1 MIKALLDQV
10 KAMSKGNVADEYW
23 NALNAAYMTA
33 QDVYNDMNST
43 QKEIDFQVKA
53 LQAAVDAVETQVV
66 DKTELNAL
74 IEKATAEANRTDVVY
89 TSATLEAL
97 KTAITNAQAVAAK
110 EDATKAEVQ
119 AQVTALQTALDG
131 LRAVDKTNLN
141 DLIAKSKSGSSKNRC
156 LRKQQSDS
164 PEYSNYTG

>member
-1 MIKALLDQV
+1 
-10 KAMSKGNVADEYW
+10 
-23 NALNAAYMTA
+23 MTA

-43 QKEIDFQVKA
+43 QKEINLQVKA
-53 LQAAVDAVETQVV
+53 LQAAIDAVETQVV

-110 EDATKAEVQ
+110 EDATKAEVPG
-119 AQVTALQTALDG
+119 TGNSTP
-131 LRAVDKTNLN
+131 
-141 DLIAKSKSGSSKNRC
+141 
-156 LRKQQSDS
+156 DS
-164 PEYSNYTG
+164 TGWFESCR